1 MIDSQVTTQAQ
12 NIASFTGYSTQ
23 LSLQDLSLNTLRKYR
38 QILSAFQGWLQER
51 PITAYAAKLFFAE
64 MRERGYSQGT
74 VRLHYVV
81 TRAFLQYLGI
91 PLKLKLRRGHHLPAY
106 HSRDELQMIL
116 DAIDQAKG
124 TSLSHRDRDKLMIL
138 TLALTGLRRQEL
150 LSLRAGDV
158 QNNMVYVGRGKGDK
172 DRVIPLAQAL
182 KQPLQDYIE
191 QENIKPSSR
200 LFLISP
206 QRLTAIVKRY
216 ARLAGISDIHPHS
229 LRHFFATTLIEQ
241 GAQLKAVQELMGHAN
256 ISSTAIYMDL
266 AQKHL
271 ESSVALLESVSV
283 SVNKNIPKLGTKYKR
298 LRLRLVP
305 SNEQNPRQEEASQCG
320 LKSKRVKLSMQPS
333 ILAQSRARHFFATT
347 LIEQGAQ
354 LKAVQELMGHANISS
369 TAIYMD
375 LAQKHLESSVA
386 LLESVSVSVNKNI
399 PKLGTKYK
407 RLRLRLV
414 PSNEQN
420 PRQEEAS
427 QCGLKSKRVKLSMQP
442 SILAQSRASP
452 NTGLGSGASSVWGR
466 DAPTALTES
475 RSGGDTMRSS
485 LSTASH
491 LIGSLESKPWQSL
504 IISLTPSIGH
514 TSASHDREREGI
526 RATKFLKAKRSSE
539 AKRDSR
545 SCQ

>member
-38 QILSAFQGWLQER
+38 QILSTFQGWLQER

-266 AQKHL
+266 A
-271 ESSVALLESVSV
+271 
-283 SVNKNIPKLGTKYKR
+283 P
-298 LRLRLVP
+298 
-305 SNEQNPRQEEASQCG
+305 
-320 LKSKRVKLSMQPS
+320 
-333 ILAQSRARHFFATT
+333 
-347 LIEQGAQ
+347 
-354 LKAVQELMGHANISS
+354 
-369 TAIYMD
+369 
-375 LAQKHLESSVA
+375 KHLESSVA